1 MASTMQLE
9 VVTPERK
16 LVDQAVSFV
25 ALRGLAGELGIT
37 PNHAPLAT
45 GVAPGVLK
53 YVQDGHDHVVAV
65 MDGFVS
71 VLPDRVQV
79 LVEAAEL
86 GAEINAERARLAKDK
101 AEADMAKEEGRAL
114 MAEAAL
120 ARALARLKAV
130 ELVGGGRR

>member
-1 MASTMQLE
+1 MSSLQLE

-16 LVDQAVSFV
+16 LVDASVSFV

-53 YVQDGHDHVVAV
+53 YVENGQEQIVAV

-86 GAEINAERARLAKDK
+86 GGEIDAERARLAKER
-101 AEADMAKEEGRAL
+101 AEADMAKEEGRAIL
-114 MAEAAL
+114 AEAAL
-120 ARALARLKAV
+120 ARAVARLKALD
-130 ELVGGGRR
+130 LVSHRR